1 MFTVIAKIVAKS
13 EASLRVKKS
22 LEKVVEAARDE
33 NCCQKYILY
42 EATDDPNL
50 YMIYQNWQS
59 EEAFDSHFNS
69 ELIKSWSEKNRDLIK
84 SWKFYFLKEII

>member
-33 NCCQKYILY
+33 KGCQNYILY

-59 EEAFDSHFNS
+59 EEVFDAHFNS
-69 ELIKSWSEKNRDLIK
+69 ELIKSWGEKNRDLIK